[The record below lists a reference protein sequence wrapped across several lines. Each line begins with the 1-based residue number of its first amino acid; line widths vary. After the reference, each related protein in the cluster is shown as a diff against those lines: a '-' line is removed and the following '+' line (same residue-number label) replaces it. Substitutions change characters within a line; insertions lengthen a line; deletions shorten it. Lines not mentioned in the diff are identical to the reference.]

1 MSTYKNQ
8 PWSSRIKTM
17 GDTAET
23 AFESV
28 HPSAHRLGMLRPT
41 FDTRHM
47 RDTMRYAPDYMLPDG
62 LYEVMGCASRGD
74 SMLKTRF
81 DKLTSMS
88 VWQAIGPVNLWIWDS
103 SKKRYWVAPL
113 ADWVKAFHKFGV
125 VDRFPDNNKPYFALH
140 IDYFPTEPIRH
151 DIQP

>member
-28 HPSAHRLGMLRPT
+28 HPEAHRLGMLRPS
-41 FDTRHM
+41 FDTRGM

-74 SMLKTRF
+74 SLLKTRF

-113 ADWVKAFHKFGV
+113 NDWVKAFHKFGEV
-125 VDRFPDNNKPYFALH
+125 ARFPDNNKPYFALH
-140 IDYFPTEPIRH
+140 INYFPTEPIKH